1 MIRRPPRSTLFPYT
15 TLFRSVG
22 PRRLRRRLYHLP
34 VERELM
40 IVPKPVRYEIRQGR
54 FVLDR
59 ETSVTASPPLGE
71 AASWLRGELSP
82 ADGGGLL
89 RGPASEPITL
99 GLRDD
104 LPPEAYRLSVA
115 DDGVVI
121 EGGGP
126 AGVFYGAQS

>member
-71 AASWLRGELSP
+71 VASWLRGELSP
-82 ADGGGLL
+82 VVGGELL
-89 RGPASEPITL
+89 PGPGSGTITL
-99 GLRDD
+99 G
-104 LPPEAYRLSVA
+104 PSA
-115 DDGVVI
+115 
-121 EGGGP
+121 
-126 AGVFYGAQS
+126 